1 MYAASADRRI
11 LEDNRSIEARTGC
24 TYNIDAVY
32 HSNKLLSTI
41 LKISS
46 SAEALE
52 GSIPSMMDLTKM
64 CESASASADSTEK
77 YLMNLS

>member
-24 TYNIDAVY
+24 TNNNAVY
-32 HSNKLLSTI
+32 HSNKLLSAI
-41 LKISS
+41 LQTSS

-64 CESASASADSTEK
+64 CESASARADSTEK

>member
-1 MYAASADRRI
+1 MITASADHRI

-24 TYNIDAVY
+24 THNIDAVY

-41 LKISS
+41 LQTS

-64 CESASASADSTEK
+64 CESASARADSTEK

>member
-1 MYAASADRRI
+1 MITASADHRI
-11 LEDNRSIEARTGC
+11 LEDNRSIEARSGC

-41 LKISS
+41 LQTSS

-52 GSIPSMMDLTKM
+52 GSIPSMMKKSKCTPTRTPPHTS
-64 CESASASADSTEK
+64 CNCTS
-77 YLMNLS
+77 